1 VDTALE
7 ILKQILG
14 ADVSDDRLRENI
26 DAYRTI
32 LVEIERL
39 RSLDLTEV
47 HPAVVFDP
55 RIPYRSDPERR
66 P

>member
-55 RIPYRSDPERR
+55 RIPYRSDPEKR